1 MGSKRRK
8 YDHAG
13 SCVALLSRLFFCVLW
28 LCLLF
33 SNTGKADD
41 LVVQREVF
49 SDVTGQMGIDT
60 VSQQTFKPV
69 KQLLM
74 AGYTAH
80 TQWLRITV
88 AATAE
93 QHLELRIRPTYLDH
107 ITLYQADPA
116 YSGQWLSRTT
126 GDRYAY
132 QDRERRH
139 AITHGFVI
147 HGQATPTVYYL
158 KLKTS
163 STALMY
169 VEVLPGKAANL
180 KEMRQHILIIFY
192 LAIMLWLAFWAANE
206 FFGKPDW
213 LTGLFIL
220 YQGSHMIYAVAIMG
234 YFAPMLPA
242 QHAALNDKFTSIAV
256 LTIVWVSIFFHYVLL
271 RPYQP
276 NRWGMRLLLG
286 LAGFYPA
293 LLLGLFNGYALQ
305 VLRLNAHIVLL
316 VSLLLLPLALSTR
329 RDTPA
334 EVVPGR
340 RTLQVIYAL
349 HTLSLLISILP
360 MMGWSPA
367 SEWSLSAILVHSLIA
382 ALLMYIVLQQRASAI
397 FAETT
402 KAKLALQL
410 ARQQLDLER
419 QKRDEMGYFMSM
431 ITHELKTPLSVIR
444 LLLAEIHMQDAS
456 KRHMEQSVLDISSMV
471 DRCAQLEKIEQQA
484 ISVSVEPCDLPA
496 ILQTL
501 ADEYACAHRIDF
513 SLPPALPLFYCD
525 PLMLRLMLRN
535 LLENAVKYAPANSRI
550 AISIIAASDAHKG
563 DGLSVCV
570 ENQVESLPD
579 MQQLFDKY
587 YRAPTSR
594 KHSGFGIGLYLSR
607 AVARALGG
615 ELAASLHDHH
625 IRFHL
630 WLPA

>member
-1 MGSKRRK
+1 M
-8 YDHAG
+8 
-13 SCVALLSRLFFCVLW
+13 LLKRLFLCVCW
-28 LCLLF
+28 LLLLF
-33 SNTGKADD
+33 SHTGKADD
-41 LVVQREVF
+41 LIVQREVF
-49 SDVTGQMGIDT
+49 SDATGLMDIHA

-69 KQLLM
+69 SQLLM

-80 TQWLRITV
+80 TQWLRIKV
-88 AATAE
+88 AASAE
-93 QHLELRIRPTYLDH
+93 KHLELRIRPTYLDH

-116 YSGQWLSRTT
+116 HPGQWLSRTT

-132 QDRERRH
+132 QDRDRRH

-147 HGQATPTVYYL
+147 AGQATPAVYYL
-158 KLKTS
+158 KLNTS

-169 VEVLPGKAANL
+169 AEVLPGNAANL
-180 KEMRQHILIIFY
+180 KEIRQHILIIVY

-213 LTGLFIL
+213 LTGLYIL
-220 YQGSHMIYAVAIMG
+220 YQCSHMLYAVAIMG
-234 YFAPMLPA
+234 YFAPMIPA
-242 QHAALNDKFTSIAV
+242 ESSALNDTLTSIAV
-256 LTIVWVSIFFHYVLL
+256 LTIVLVSIFFHYVLL
-271 RPYQP
+271 RPYRP

-286 LAGFYPA
+286 LAGFYPL

-305 VLRLNAHIVLL
+305 VLRLNAYIVLL
-316 VSLLLLPLALSTR
+316 VSLLLLPLALTTR
-329 RDTPA
+329 RDTSI

-367 SEWSLSAILVHSLIA
+367 SEWSLSAILIHSLVA
-382 ALLMYIVLQQRASAI
+382 ALLMYIVLQKRAAAI
-397 FAETT
+397 HVETT

-410 ARQQLDLER
+410 ARQQLDMER

-444 LLLAEIHMQDAS
+444 LLLSEVQMQDAS

-484 ISVSVEPCDLPA
+484 ISVRSEPCDVPA
-496 ILQTL
+496 MLQTL
-501 ADEYACAHRIDF
+501 TAEYGAAHRIDF
-513 SLPPALPLFYCD
+513 SLPSAIPLFCCD
-525 PLMLRLMLRN
+525 PLMLRLIVRN

-550 AISIIAASDAHKG
+550 AISMRVAPDDHLG
-563 DGLSVCV
+563 DGLSLCV
-570 ENQVESLPD
+570 ENQVDSLPD

-587 YRAPTSR
+587 YRAPASR

-607 AVARALGG
+607 AVARALSG
-615 ELAASLHDHH
+615 ELTASLHGHH